1 MNIILVDSSYTTFYR
16 FFATLRWY
24 SFAHK
29 DEYKNNNNPEYDWS
43 NDNIFMEKYEKMYL
57 SSIEKLFGPKI
68 INNSK
73 IIFCLDSP
81 RNDLWRKKINPN
93 YKTRHDLSLKY
104 NFKNVFNYT
113 YSTLIP
119 KLLNNNIYSI
129 MIETIEA
136 DDIIGAICLNYN
148 NQQNIIIN
156 IVSGD
161 KDFHQLGENVHI
173 YNYNKSKHNFTNDEA
188 KKNLLHKLLFGDK
201 SDKIES
207 IFPKNF
213 RNRKQ
218 YLDDPDKLNK
228 LLESNKEM
236 KDKFMFNKLM
246 IDFSMIPN
254 NLVKKIIK
262 KFETLSF
269 FSQIKK

>member
-1 MNIILVDSSYTTFYR
+1 MNIILVDGSYTTFYR

-24 SFAHK
+24 SFAYK
-29 DEYKNNNNPEYDWS
+29 DEYKINNNPEYDWS
-43 NDNIFMEKYEKMYL
+43 KDEIFMDKYEKMYL
-57 SSIEKLFGPKI
+57 SSIQKLFGAKI

-81 RNDLWRKKINPN
+81 RNDLWRKKIFPE
-93 YKTRHDLSLKY
+93 YKSRHDMSLKY

-113 YSTLIP
+113 YSKLIP
-119 KLLNNNIYSI
+119 SFLNNNIFSI
-129 MIETIEA
+129 VLETIEA

-148 NQQNIIIN
+148 KPINII
-156 IVSGD
+156 SGD
-161 KDFHQLGENVHI
+161 KDFHQLGSNVHI
-173 YNYNKSKHNFTNDEA
+173 YNYNKSKHNFTDDEA
-188 KKNLLHKLLFGDK
+188 KNNLLHKVLMGDK

-218 YLDDPDKLNK
+218 YLTDSNKLNE
-228 LLESNKEM
+228 LLENNKEI
-236 KDKFMFNKLM
+236 KEKYTFNRLM

-254 NLVKKIIK
+254 NLVKKILK
-262 KFETLSF
+262 KFQE
-269 FSQIKK
+269 II

>member
-43 NDNIFMEKYEKMYL
+43 SDNLFMEKYEKMYL

-81 RNDLWRKKINPN
+81 RKNLWRMKIHPE

-113 YSTLIP
+113 YSKLIP
-119 KLLNNNIYSI
+119 NLLNHNIFSI
-129 MIETIEA
+129 IIDTIEA
-136 DDIIGAICLNYN
+136 DDIIGTICLHSNLN
-148 NQQNIIIN
+148 IN

-173 YNYNKSKHNFTNDEA
+173 YNYNKPKHNFTNDEA

-207 IFPKNF
+207 IFPKKF

-218 YLDDPDKLNK
+218 YFEDPKKLNE
-228 LLESNKEM
+228 LLENNKEI
-236 KDKFMFNKLM
+236 KDKFIFNKLM

-254 NLVKKIIK
+254 NLVKKILK
-262 KFETLSF
+262 KFEE
-269 FSQIKK
+269 II